1 MNTHGSLR
9 SERVSVAPGL
19 PPRDWFLRDSSWDDI
34 VWILAPTNVLEER
47 RVWSIRW
54 DFTLPHGQRFTDTS
68 YRVLLKT
75 ARQFVSIVRTHS
87 LHLNHPQRART
98 VFVYFVSLRRLLRW
112 MHTEGYARF
121 ADLDAAALRR
131 FQRSIARRKN
141 NRGATIAAHT
151 VERYLNVLV
160 YLYRFRDQLDDGLPI
175 DPCPGQSA
183 YELAGNLGSVR
194 HHSPATPDEVA
205 VPLIQGAI
213 DLLESAAIDILRA
226 REIYTAIMPQTRCKG
241 GKLFQCNARA
251 TRAMQRV
258 IPITPRGPVPIR
270 SVADLDVLI
279 DMLYAACFVV
289 ISYLVGPRMSE
300 LLQLKTDCLKSR
312 AVPEA
317 GAAGELTMI
326 SGAIFKWEPDYYG
339 RPHEWV
345 APPAAVHAI
354 TVLESLSSPH
364 RLRTG
369 RDQLWLRA
377 RSAAR
382 HWGTTEWLREIDGPF
397 QIPNTQSIN
406 ELLNRFASWLALPN
420 YQGKAWRLSSH
431 QGRKTFA
438 RFVALRD
445 RTSLW
450 ALSEQLGHRDRWITD
465 QGYVGNDY
473 LLDRE
478 IDAEVLEQ
486 SAAAW
491 EHMLSAPQLGGRA
504 GEEILVKRP
513 RFRGVRMKDDLR
525 TYARMLAEAGLTL
538 GICDYGYCVYR
549 QQYSACLGNASGPNP
564 IRREPSTCARCKNF
578 VVSTHH
584 RDYWIGQMRRCE
596 VLLNEPALPTQSLK
610 IARSRLEEARTLLRS
625 LDSVAKDNSHVH
637 VSSQ

>member
-1 MNTHGSLR
+1 MKSHGSLR
-9 SERVSVAPGL
+9 SESMPVARL
-19 PPRDWFLRDSSWDDI
+19 PAPDWFLRDSAWDDVI
-34 VWILAPTNVLEER
+34 WILAPTNLLEER
-47 RVWSIRW
+47 PACCIRW
-54 DFTLPHGQRFTDTS
+54 DFTLPSGRRFTDS
-68 YRVLLKT
+68 CYRVLLKT
-75 ARQFVSIVRTHS
+75 AKRFVSIVRTHS

-98 VFVYFVSLRRLLRW
+98 VFRYFVLLRSLLRW
-112 MHTEGYARF
+112 MEAEGYARF

-141 NRGATIAAHT
+141 NRGATVTAHT
-151 VERYLNVLV
+151 VEHYLNVLV
-160 YLYRFRDQLDDGLPI
+160 YLYRFRDQLDDGLSV

-183 YELAGNLGSVR
+183 YELAGTSGSVR
-194 HHSPATPDEVA
+194 HHSPSTPDEVA

-213 DLLESAAIDILRA
+213 DLLESAAIDVLRA
-226 REIYTAIMPQTRCKG
+226 REIYTATMPQTKCKG
-241 GKLFQCNARA
+241 QELYQCNARA
-251 TRAMQRV
+251 TQAMQRV
-258 IPITPRGPVPIR
+258 TPITPRGPAPIR

-300 LLQLKTDCLKSR
+300 LLQLRAGCLKNR
-312 AVPEA
+312 TVPEA
-317 GAAGELTMI
+317 GIAGELTLI

-354 TVLESLSSPH
+354 SVLEALSASH
-364 RLRTG
+364 RVHAG

-377 RSAAR
+377 RGTAR
-382 HWGTTEWLREIDGPF
+382 HRGASEWLREIDGPF
-397 QIPNTQSIN
+397 EIPDSESIN
-406 ELLNRFASWLALPN
+406 ELLNRFASWLGLPN

-431 QGRKTFA
+431 QGRRTFA

-450 ALSEQLGHRDRWITD
+450 ALSEQLGHRERSVTD
-465 QGYVGNDY
+465 QGYVGNDF

-486 SAAAW
+486 SAVAW

-504 GEEILVKRP
+504 GREILAKRP
-513 RFRGVRMKDDLR
+513 RFRGVRMKDDLKA
-525 TYARMLAEAGLTL
+525 YARMLAEAGLTL
-538 GICDYGYCVYR
+538 GVCDYGYCVYR
-549 QQYSACLGNASGPNP
+549 QESSACLGNASGPNP

-578 VVSTHH
+578 VVSTYH
-584 RDYWIGQMRRCE
+584 RDYWLGQMRRCE
-596 VLLNEPALPTQSLK
+596 ALLNEPALPTQSLK
-610 IARSRLEEARTLLRS
+610 IARARLEEARTLVRS
-625 LDSVAKDNSHVH
+625 LDSVAKENYHVCIPL
-637 VSSQ
+637 

>member
-1 MNTHGSLR
+1 MRSQGTLR
-9 SERVSVAPGL
+9 SERSAVAAQQPA
-19 PPRDWFLRDSSWDDI
+19 PDWFLRDSRWDDV
-34 VWILAPTNVLEER
+34 VWILTPTNLLEER

-54 DFTLPHGQRFTDTS
+54 GFTLPSRRRFTDIS
-68 YRVLLKT
+68 CRVLLETSK
-75 ARQFVSIVRTHS
+75 RLLRIIRTHS

-98 VFVYFVSLRRLLRW
+98 VFKYFVCLRGLLRW
-112 MHTEGYARF
+112 MDAEGYARF

-141 NRGATIAAHT
+141 YRGTTVTAHT
-151 VERYLNVLV
+151 VKHYLNVLV
-160 YLYRFRDQLDDGLPI
+160 YLYRFRDQLDDGLSI

-183 YELAGNLGSVR
+183 YELAGNSGSAR
-194 HHSPATPDEVA
+194 HHSPATPEEVA

-213 DLLESAAIDILRA
+213 DLLDSAAIDILRA
-226 REIYTAIMPQTRCKG
+226 REIYIATMPQTKCRG
-241 GKLFQCNARA
+241 QELFQSNALA
-251 TRAMQRV
+251 TQAMQRV
-258 IPITPRGPVPIR
+258 IPITPRGPAPIR

-300 LLQLKTDCLKSR
+300 LLQLRAGCLKSR
-312 AVPEA
+312 AVPEV
-317 GAAGELTMI
+317 GAAGKLTMI

-354 TVLESLSSPH
+354 SVLEALSAPH
-364 RLRTG
+364 RFHAG
-369 RDQLWLRA
+369 GDQLWLRA
-377 RSAAR
+377 RGAAR
-382 HWGTTEWLREIDGPF
+382 HRGASEWLREIEGPF
-397 QIPNTQSIN
+397 EIPDGESIN
-406 ELLNRFASWLALPN
+406 YLLNRFASWLDLPD
-420 YQGKAWRLSSH
+420 YQGKSWRLSSH

-450 ALSEQLGHRDRWITD
+450 ALSEQLGHRERCVTD

-473 LLDRE
+473 LLNRE

-504 GEEILVKRP
+504 GREILAKRP
-513 RFRGVRMKDDLR
+513 RFRGVRMKDDLKA
-525 TYARMLAEAGLTL
+525 YARMLAEAGLTL
-538 GICDYGYCVYR
+538 GVCDYGYCVYR
-549 QQYSACLGNASGPNP
+549 QEYSACLGNASGPNP

-584 RDYWIGQMRRCE
+584 RNYWLGQMRRCE
-596 VLLNEPALPTQSLK
+596 ALLNEPALPTQSLK
-610 IARSRLEEARTLLRS
+610 IVRARLEEARALVRS
-625 LDSVAKDNSHVH
+625 LDLTPKDNSHVH
-637 VSSQ
+637 IPLP